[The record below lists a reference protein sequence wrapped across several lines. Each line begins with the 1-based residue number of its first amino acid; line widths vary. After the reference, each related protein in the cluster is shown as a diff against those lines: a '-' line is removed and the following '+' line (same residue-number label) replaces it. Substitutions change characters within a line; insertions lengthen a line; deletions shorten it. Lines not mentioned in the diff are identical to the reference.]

1 MQKSIMYAIL
11 AAAIIAVA
19 GICIYALTNNGG
31 GGGNESHDEPLKDFS
46 GYEVRAV
53 NDLSR
58 GIVAVGQD
66 SFRWVTYFGLA
77 DKCVMVDM
85 NDKTNYLGKAFMYQ
99 GKAQALNGAKPI
111 SGQDLAFTT
120 ANCSVTDEDVKTIL
134 DLNPS
139 VVVVPE
145 GFESDCKKQMDALRA
160 GGLHIVHI
168 GYIYTFLDANTFKI
182 TESVEKQLD
191 ILAKTFNAQ
200 KRADEIRSAFKTTVD
215 DIRSIASRVT
225 TKKTGYI
232 GCLAYNGAHG
242 ADSSIPYF
250 MPFALANVTNIMS
263 GDTMDYVDSG
273 VKVYSAD
280 VISQKMSSDT
290 ILFLD
295 ATGIYKTDDNT
306 SIGILKLFAGHE
318 AYIAYPYIWTGI
330 NYENVLACAYQI
342 LHDAYGLLTDAELEN
357 KINDLNKKFLGSQT
371 SNRSELTSK
380 NVPLPDGDSIY
391 DDMSAVFEAFRGN
404 ATHGRISISDDGAIS
419 FIENEESSDLRL
431 PSYVPDTKGQTFV
444 DAAGRTVTVPD
455 QLGNGIVTIG
465 GTGPLRFL
473 SMFGMN
479 GYVIETD
486 KGDVTDNKN
495 GRAYSYAY
503 PYDQLTSYHAD
514 NAIDA
519 ALVEK
524 LGKDRPS
531 LVITSLSLYSSNTD
545 LFSSLAKMTTLIVL
559 ENQRMD
565 TMGDAESGVAEF
577 FRNNVEWL
585 GKAFGKVD
593 RASELISGVE
603 SVIKELSSLK
613 GNGDSKVYV
622 AGVTISGSNT
632 LNTTFPV
639 YMPFDLTGTA
649 NAYNLGST
657 ANKVVLKEE
666 EIAKLD
672 IDMIII
678 DPSSSDKVS
687 QPESQYFLRYVSII
701 NGDSDPS
708 NDIPLY
714 VTVPIVWDSINY
726 DCALASAYYVA
737 HLVHGTLTLE
747 QVEGK
752 INDIFVLF
760 YGDEGNHVF
769 SDMKA
774 FFAGKSSANGV
785 EFPILGEA
793 KVVKNGS
800 EYTIAAA

>member
-1 MQKSIMYAIL
+1 MQKSTMYAIL
-11 AAAIIAVA
+11 AVAIIAVA
-19 GICIYALTNNGG
+19 GICIYMLTNNGG
-31 GGGNESHDEPLKDFS
+31 GDDNKTDVPLKDFS
-46 GYEVRAV
+46 GYEVKPV
-53 NDLSR
+53 ENLDH

-99 GKAQALNGAKPI
+99 GKALALNGAKPI

-134 DLNPS
+134 DLKPS

-145 GFESDCKKQMDALRA
+145 GFESDCKKQMDALRS

-168 GYIYTFLDANTFKI
+168 GYIYTFLDAKTFKI
-182 TESVEKQLD
+182 TDAVEKQLD
-191 ILAKTFNAQ
+191 ILAKTFKAQ
-200 KRADEIRSAFKTTVD
+200 KRADEIRNAFKTTVD
-215 DIRSIASRVT
+215 DIRSIASKVT
-225 TKKTGYI
+225 SKKTGYI

-250 MPFALANVTNIMS
+250 MPFALANVDNIMS
-263 GDTMDYVDSG
+263 YDTMDYVDSG

-280 VISQKMSSDT
+280 AISQKMKDDT

-295 ATGIYKTDDNT
+295 ATGIYKANDNT
-306 SIGILKLFAGHE
+306 SIGILKLFAGHD
-318 AYIAYPYIWTGI
+318 AFISYPYIWTGI

-342 LHDAYGLLTDAELEN
+342 LHDAYGLLSDAELES
-357 KINDLNKKFLGSQT
+357 KIGDLNKKFLGSQI
-371 SNRSELTSK
+371 SNRSEVTSK
-380 NVPLPDGDSIY
+380 DVPLPAGASIY
-391 DDMSAVFEAFRGN
+391 DDMSAVFEAFREN
-404 ATHGRISISDDGAIS
+404 PTHGKIAVSDDGAIA
-419 FIENEESSDLRL
+419 FVDAEDDSDLRL
-431 PSYVPDTKGQTFV
+431 PSYVPDTKGQTFT
-444 DAAGRTVTVPD
+444 DAAGRVVTVPD

-473 SMFGMN
+473 SMFGMH

-503 PYDQLTSYHAD
+503 PYDKLTTYHAD

-524 LGKDRPS
+524 LGKDKPS
-531 LVITSLSLYSSNTD
+531 MVITSLSLYDNNKD
-545 LFSSLAKMTTLIVL
+545 LFDNLSKATTLVVL

-565 TMGDAESGVAEF
+565 TMGDANSGVADF

-585 GKAFGKVD
+585 GKAFGKTA
-593 RASELISGVE
+593 RAAELISGVE
-603 SVIKELSSLK
+603 SIIKELDSLK

-639 YMPFDLTGTA
+639 YMPFDLTGTT

-687 QPESQYFLRYVSII
+687 QPESQYFLRYVSIV

-726 DCALASAYYVA
+726 DCALASAYYVE
-737 HLVHGTLTLE
+737 HLVHGTLTVE
-747 QVEGK
+747 QVEKK
-752 INDIFVLF
+752 IGDIFVLF
-760 YGDEGNHVF
+760 YGEEGKHVF
-769 SDMKA
+769 GDMKA
-774 FFAGKSSANGV
+774 FFAGKSSDNGV